1 LNLDL
6 GLKFLRVYFC
16 NAYFLFKLRPAH
28 RVIVHFVANMA
39 MSKHLTSGSCDNFL
53 GLKRC
58 MAPIISRAE
67 ELGLLVNVHILPDG
81 DGDEWYNERRHVC
94 ELVRNCVETAY
105 GRPGLTL
112 SLFERTRFVITLSQE
127 KEEYTEEVVGVIAAN
142 SELGFFRL
150 GFECVAE
157 RMRTKGLA
165 TLLFNASDIVIKC
178 LVYNMAIRKE
188 PVYDICVVA
197 HTDLDAPEWLKKF
210 IQKMGF
216 EFIQPPAERLEYD
229 WGGCC
234 IDSKD
239 NWEKHIDCSSI

>member
-1 LNLDL
+1 
-6 GLKFLRVYFC
+6 
-16 NAYFLFKLRPAH
+16 
-28 RVIVHFVANMA
+28 
-39 MSKHLTSGSCDNFL
+39 MSKHLTSWSCDGFL
-53 GLKRC
+53 GLPRC
-58 MAPIISRAE
+58 MAPIITRAE
-67 ELGLLVNVHILPDG
+67 ELGLLVNIHFLPDGEPKHKKHKSNAGNAHILPDG
-81 DGDEWYNERRHVC
+81 DGDEWYNERRKVC

-150 GFECVAE
+150 GLECVAE

-234 IDSKD
+234 VDSKD
-239 NWEKHIDCSSI
+239 SWEKHIDCSSI